1 MKSLRFTYLLAAI
14 WMCACGGHK
23 NTDGDIPAINLER
36 EINHDPFDNLDR
48 SNWKLEVVNLEATDS
63 TMLDDFISIGA
74 IDDNDI
80 WVYNFDK
87 LYDFA
92 HDGKC
97 KRVIAKKGNGPG
109 EYVNLIDVAQLPN
122 RQLALIGPP
131 QAVLCYSPAGKWES
145 TKKVPLL
152 HINVVK
158 NDVVGMVFTFEETG
172 KVDNSIL
179 WMDENLNV
187 TDSLSIQ
194 SHLDPDG
201 QLIDLS
207 LHNNFGKPTL
217 FMNDTIFNLAEK
229 GKITPLIT
237 LQAGKYKLPNEV
249 RKDWDRFDEMKL
261 YILPI
266 SILIWEDYAF
276 VEYGYDDKS
285 YFDIWNI
292 NDMTLCFRN
301 IVSGQEPPVGFP
313 MRLPDGKEIGI
324 WPKGVIDGKLI
335 GVVMP
340 SLQSDPSYQDANP
353 SIFMI
358 TR

>member
-1 MKSLRFTYLLAAI
+1 MKSLRFAYLLAAAL
-14 WMCACGGHK
+14 MCACGGHK
-23 NTDGDIPAINLER
+23 TAEGDIPAINLEK

-48 SNWKLEVVNLEATDS
+48 SNWNLEVINLEATDS
-63 TMLDDFISIGA
+63 TMLDDFIGIGA
-74 IDDNDI
+74 IDDNDV
-80 WVYNFDK
+80 WVYNFEK

-92 HDGKC
+92 HNGKC
-97 KRVIAKKGNGPG
+97 KRVIAKRGNGPG
-109 EYVNLIDVAQLPN
+109 EYVNLLGVAQLPD
-122 RQLALIGPP
+122 RQLALIGAP

-145 TKKVPLL
+145 TKKVPLFR
-152 HINVVK
+152 INVVK
-158 NDVVGMVFTFEETG
+158 NDIVGMAYTFEETG
-172 KVDNSIL
+172 KEDNSIL

-201 QLIDLS
+201 QLSDPS

-217 FMNDTIFNLAEK
+217 LMNDTIFNLAEK

-237 LQAGKYKLPNEV
+237 LQLGKYKMPNEV
-249 RKDWDRFDEMKL
+249 RKDWDRSDEMKL

-266 SILIWEDYAF
+266 GLLIWEDYAF
-276 VEYGYDDKS
+276 VEYGYDNKT

-292 NDMTLCFRN
+292 NDMSLCFRN
-301 IVSGQEPPVGFP
+301 IMEDPEPPAGFP

-324 WPKGVIDGKLI
+324 WPTKVIDGKLL

-353 SIFMI
+353 SIFII